1 MKRAKGEQGE
11 VAPHD
16 ENRPRADCPN
26 QQLILTKLAK
36 GRPLDKLQHSR
47 MDSDVL
53 AQPQAGGSL
62 PPLRPVAVLAQAG
75 GAPQD
80 DHDVEASLQ
89 PAREIEEHE
98 VEMYREQDVSLPTDS
113 LQSSVS
119 TRWWWLNLKPF
130 GP

>member
-1 MKRAKGEQGE
+1 
-11 VAPHD
+11 
-16 ENRPRADCPN
+16 
-26 QQLILTKLAK
+26 
-36 GRPLDKLQHSR
+36 

-98 VEMYREQDVSLPTDS
+98 VEMYREQDVGLCPVALEPAVVAKLDMPSRCP
-113 LQSSVS
+113 
-119 TRWWWLNLKPF
+119 RRP
-130 GP
+130 G